1 MKVKRLVIP
10 INADKIL
17 SFSLVFIILTGL
29 TFCNGQKLYEQNKIE
44 NDIMREKIN
53 EQRQEYQRTV

>member
-1 MKVKRLVIP
+1 V

-29 TFCNGQKLYEQNKIE
+29 SICNGQKLNEQNQIE
-44 NDIMREKIN
+44 KEFMREKID